1 MNKMIML
8 FLSLTLLIFFS
19 GCKAPACSTLSWG
32 ETSQV
37 EENGVEMK
45 FSAGKRCEN
54 INDYW
59 DNVDVDELIRKIQKM
74 KFVKVDNCIEENLE
88 TGESEIVECPE
99 FIPEIIEFGEVVG
112 CMFDTPA
119 GEETLCFAGPLT
131 IFFETDTFFKKVYWE
146 LNPENPEFY
155 PPRYVENM
163 YSVLNEDDSERKT
176 MEGHF
181 SDKSLTGFTI
191 LFSWRLD
198 GKLKMMY
205 IYYSVETK
213 E

>member
-1 MNKMIML
+1 MSKYIIL
-8 FLSLTLLIFFS
+8 FLALTLLIFFS

-54 INDYW
+54 FNDYW

-99 FIPEIIEFGEVVG
+99 FIPEKIEFGEVVG

-119 GEETLCFAGPLT
+119 GEETLCLAGPLK
-131 IFFETDTFFKKVYWE
+131 IFFETGTYFKKVYWQF
-146 LNPENPEFY
+146 NPENPEFY

-163 YSVLNEDDSERKT
+163 YSTLNEDDSERKI
-176 MEGHF
+176 MEGYF
-181 SDKSLTGFTI
+181 SDEELSKFI
-191 LFSWRLD
+191 IRFSWYIGD
-198 GKLKMMY
+198 ELKEKY
-205 IYYSVETK
+205 IDYSVEPK